1 MYNCTKKNICL
12 WYADVVWSM
21 LLCTYVWLSISYFLF
36 LVQIENSIAKE
47 YSWLSISH
55 LSSSLVTLCLP
66 IAYKYY
72 HFPCHPKHINVC
84 KIASKLLGAY
94 PKVSATM

>member
-21 LLCTYVWLSISYFLF
+21 LLCTYVWLSIFYFLF

-47 YSWLSISH
+47 PKI
-55 LSSSLVTLCLP
+55 LVALNLTFV
-66 IAYKYY
+66 I
-72 HFPCHPKHINVC
+72 
-84 KIASKLLGAY
+84 LLGY
-94 PKVSATM
+94 PLPSNCI